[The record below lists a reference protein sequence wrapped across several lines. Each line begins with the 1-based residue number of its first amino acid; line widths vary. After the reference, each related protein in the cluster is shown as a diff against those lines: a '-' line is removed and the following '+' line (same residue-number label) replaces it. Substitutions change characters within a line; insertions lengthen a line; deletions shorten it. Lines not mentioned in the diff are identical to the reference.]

1 MPKKLSTNIR
11 WLKYMHIKKLDN
23 NKVGENMN
31 PEPNTPHPNSC
42 LTHVNHKNNMT
53 CPPPSSICLK

>member
-1 MPKKLSTNIR
+1 
-11 WLKYMHIKKLDN
+11 MHIKKLDN

-31 PEPNTPHPNSC
+31 LEPNTPHPNSC

-53 CPPPSSICLK
+53 CPPPGSICLK